1 MIRSIKEHLSS
12 MYRRDIRDGV
22 LRLIVNE
29 EELSYAGY
37 KDEVWMK
44 RVDGTA
50 YKSDFH
56 FTINGKEIKGWVGVL
71 GEGFG
76 GRGKGGFAILQNN
89 RCILSEETMWKHSDI
104 YGKEGNTV
112 PQRLVGEIEAD
123 GFEVNT
129 QKDDIDWHGTEEED
143 LAKAIRQFCVERDFI
158 KVAGERFDVLQD
170 QGLMAGRDH
179 ATDQIAAF
187 FSRDDVSDAMQI
199 IEVPDPS
206 IKQIVVHPLEESAVT
221 VEDAIAIYLP
231 AIQKTFHVKYV
242 QASVNDPYY
251 TYQILKDLSLLVII
265 NESHPCVRLFST
277 K

>member
-1 MIRSIKEHLSS
+1 MIRSIKEHLAS
-12 MYRRDIRDGV
+12 MYRRDIRDGI

-44 RVDGTA
+44 RIDGTA
-50 YKSDFH
+50 YKSEFH
-56 FTINGKEIKGWVGVL
+56 FTINGKVIKGWVGVL

-89 RCILSEETMWKHSDI
+89 RCILSEETMWKHPDI
-104 YGKEGNTV
+104 YGREGSTV

-143 LAKAIRQFCVERDFI
+143 LAKIDNEKILYNLGYARGVLYGAKWQQKKEKKRYSEKEVFKIMNDFFFDWCYNYKGELNTKEYLEVWFKNFK
-158 KVAGERFDVLQD
+158 KVQLPGKQSLKLVYLGRF
-170 QGLMAGRDH
+170 
-179 ATDQIAAF
+179 
-187 FSRDDVSDAMQI
+187 SMQKNI
-199 IEVPDPS
+199 
-206 IKQIVVHPLEESAVT
+206 
-221 VEDAIAIYLP
+221 
-231 AIQKTFHVKYV
+231 
-242 QASVNDPYY
+242 
-251 TYQILKDLSLLVII
+251 LSLLKAHIPQNMDLIFVGEKDTADPYIFNMI
-265 NESHPCVRLFST
+265 NE